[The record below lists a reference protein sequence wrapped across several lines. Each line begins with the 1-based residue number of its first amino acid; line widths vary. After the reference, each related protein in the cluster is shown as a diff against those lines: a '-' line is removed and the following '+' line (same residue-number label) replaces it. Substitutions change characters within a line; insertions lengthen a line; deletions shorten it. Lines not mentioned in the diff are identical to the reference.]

1 MRMAIPESNCHGR
14 SDEVTTEDSLS
25 MEVPNDHNRP
35 SLLGRIAS
43 KLPAAFAIL
52 VGAHLLLC
60 AGLYWAM
67 CQPPDLFGRIMART
81 PFPMM
86 MVLPFE
92 TLWKHARA
100 GAINPGDS
108 APDFQL
114 PTLDHKEMVR
124 LSGFRGSRP
133 VILVFGSYT

>member
-1 MRMAIPESNCHGR
+1 MAVPDDNTGR
-14 SDEVTTEDSLS
+14 R
-25 MEVPNDHNRP
+25 RP
-35 SLLGRIAS
+35 GKIVSRLL
-43 KLPAAFAIL
+43 FALAVLLI
-52 VGAHLLLC
+52 AHLSLC
-60 AGLYWAM
+60 AGIYWAM
-67 CQPPDLFGRIMART
+67 CQPPDLFGRIMARV

-114 PTLDHKEMVR
+114 PTLDHKDTVR
-124 LSGFRGSRP
+124 LSAFRGSRP

>member
-1 MRMAIPESNCHGR
+1 MG
-14 SDEVTTEDSLS
+14 
-25 MEVPNDHNRP
+25 VPNDQKRR

-43 KLPAAFAIL
+43 KLPAVLAIL
-52 VGAHLLLC
+52 VGAHLSLC
-60 AGLYWAM
+60 AVLYWAM

-81 PFPMM
+81 PLPMM
-86 MVLPFE
+86 MALPFE

-108 APDFQL
+108 VPDFQL
-114 PTLDHKEMVR
+114 PTLDHKDLVR
-124 LSGFRGSRP
+124 LSAFRGSRP